1 VVIDNF
7 PRLSPDTKLD
17 CIYRARELALNITF
31 PEPKPEDYN
40 HIRHDRWGPQAFLF
54 MVVVMTVMFAAG
66 FIPSAL
72 RVYKVASETFS
83 MGIPS
88 KTQSAI
94 AGATFVIMAE
104 IATIAFVISARLIE
118 DAGLRRGLYAM
129 GTLAALSAIIGNLQV
144 ALDYDS
150 NVALDWLKKFFTSI
164 MYHPFTA
171 LEAVLPPTF
180 TLFGGL
186 LLGEIILGHI
196 ETRRARLLAYR
207 HDIERWRRAGIE
219 IEKSPEY
226 FRQLQI
232 VTWAAYTKQYS
243 RHKFFQETEWTTEA
257 RKRLVAREIADG
269 AIMTREE
276 MEKLLEEE
284 IRPALQ
290 AISDPL
296 LDSPPQLNP

>member
-1 VVIDNF
+1 MDDF
-7 PRLSPDTKLD
+7 PRLSPDAKLD
-17 CIYRARELALNITF
+17 CIYRARELALSITF
-31 PEPKPEDYN
+31 PEPKLEDYS

-54 MVVVMTVMFAAG
+54 MAVVMAVMFAAG

-83 MGIPS
+83 MGIHS

-104 IATIAFVISARLIE
+104 IATIVFVISARLI
-118 DAGLRRGLYAM
+118 DDTKLRRSLYAM

-144 ALDYDS
+144 ALDYD
-150 NVALDWLKKFFTSI
+150 NEIALDWLKKFFTSI
-164 MYHPFTA
+164 MYHPFTS

-186 LLGEIILGHI
+186 LLGEITLGRI
-196 ETRRARLLAYR
+196 ETRRARLLAYQ
-207 HDIERWRRAGIE
+207 HDMDRWRRAGIE
-219 IEKSPEY
+219 IENSPEY
-226 FRQLQI
+226 FRQLQL

-243 RHKFFQETEWTTEA
+243 RYKFFQETEWTTET
-257 RKRLVAREIADG
+257 RKRVVAREIADG

-276 MEKLLEEE
+276 MEKLLKEE
-284 IRPALQ
+284 IRPTLQ

-296 LDSPPQLNP
+296 SDSLPPSNL